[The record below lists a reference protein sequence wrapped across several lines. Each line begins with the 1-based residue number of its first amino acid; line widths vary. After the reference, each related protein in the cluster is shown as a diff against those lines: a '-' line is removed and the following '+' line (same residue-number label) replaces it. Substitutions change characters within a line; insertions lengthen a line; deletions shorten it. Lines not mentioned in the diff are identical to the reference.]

1 MPCWHLLEVAANRK
15 STLLRSVVAL
25 IKKRGQSETGRGGSP
40 DLYTIFCAGDLDV
53 HTISEVASDLGACV
67 KHDEDKSA
75 VCYLLDI
82 LHVEC
87 LEADGDWSVVGA
99 AVSCLSKTHKL
110 RVVHSALLAC
120 VDSESTNKQHHHST
134 LMSPLAGSRPF

>member
-1 MPCWHLLEVAANRK
+1 MLLEVAANRK

-25 IKKRGQSETGRGGSP
+25 IKKRGQSEAGRGGSP
-40 DLYTIFCAGDLDV
+40 DLYTVFCAGDLDV

-67 KHDEDKSA
+67 KHDEVRSA
-75 VCYLLDI
+75 LGYLLDI
-82 LHVEC
+82 LHVEMEC

-99 AVSCLSKTHKL
+99 AAVSCLSKTHKL
-110 RVVHSALLAC
+110 RVVNSALLAY
-120 VDSESTNKQHHHST
+120 VESESST